1 MSQIPIQWR
10 PRPIPLSP
18 CGAVALGAVATRLAR
33 YLSKCPQE
41 RLDRLQG
48 VAGTELI
55 AILGTAND
63 LPWVEGI
70 RYLGKDSLAP
80 GLLLPCNRK
89 PILSVGLLAAAINRQ
104 ETPLALLD
112 KPGRLIPLIQA
123 RPIERSLLLSWLE
136 QH

>member
-1 MSQIPIQWR
+1 MSPIPIQWR

-18 CGAVALGAVATRLAR
+18 SGAVALGAAATRLAR
-33 YLSKCPQE
+33 YLSICPQD
-41 RLDRLQG
+41 RLNRLQG

-55 AILGTAND
+55 AILGAAND

-89 PILSVGLLAAAINRQ
+89 PTLSIGLLAATVSRQ

-112 KPGRLIPLIQA
+112 KPGCLIPLAQA

-136 QH
+136 KH